1 VNVLGLVFSLAGTN
15 LPRALALLGAF
26 ALGHCG
32 VIVLAGGTAGTVQ
45 RYLQWTG
52 ESKGAMIVKKIA
64 EVLVFLAGITT

>member
-1 VNVLGLVFSLAGTN
+1 
-15 LPRALALLGAF
+15 
-26 ALGHCG
+26 

-64 EVLVFLAGITT
+64 GVLVFLAGITT